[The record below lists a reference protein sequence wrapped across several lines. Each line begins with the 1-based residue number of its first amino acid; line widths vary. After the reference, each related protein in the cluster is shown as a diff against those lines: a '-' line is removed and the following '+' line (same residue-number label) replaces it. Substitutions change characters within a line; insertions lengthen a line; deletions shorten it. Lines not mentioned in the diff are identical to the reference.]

1 MSLTLLYRIIR
12 IHCCS
17 KFIHLILKK
26 DRSKTDT
33 FGAFCRLSSTIDY
46 ASELTDW
53 YRHKGL
59 AYHGMKLAENW
70 TQSYKSGIGKRL
82 KSCLNFSSTF
92 RNREK
97 ARRISRKDSFH
108 S

>member
-1 MSLTLLYRIIR
+1 MIL

-33 FGAFCRLSSTIDY
+33 LGAFCRVSSITVY

-59 AYHGMKLAENW
+59 VYHGMKLAEN
-70 TQSYKSGIGKRL
+70 
-82 KSCLNFSSTF
+82 
-92 RNREK
+92 
-97 ARRISRKDSFH
+97 
-108 S
+108 